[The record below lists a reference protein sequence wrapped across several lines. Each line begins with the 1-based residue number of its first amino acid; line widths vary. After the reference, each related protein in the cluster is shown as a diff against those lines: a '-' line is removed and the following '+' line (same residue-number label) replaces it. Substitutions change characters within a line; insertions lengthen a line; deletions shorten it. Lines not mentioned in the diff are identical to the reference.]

1 MDKIVISNLKVDTII
16 GTLPAER
23 KEIQTLLLNIEL
35 YLPLT
40 KSGKS
45 DDLFDSIDYW
55 QVENNII
62 AMGEKTKFFL
72 IERFAQEVANLCLED
87 KMISSVKI
95 EVIKI
100 GALKHSGRVAVCI
113 ERSQKRK

>member
-16 GTLPAER
+16 GTLAAER
-23 KEIQTLLLNIEL
+23 KKIQTLVLNLEL
-35 YLPLT
+35 YLPLE

-45 DDLFDSIDYW
+45 DDLFDSVDYC
-55 QVENNII
+55 QVENKII
-62 AMGEKTKFFL
+62 TMGKKTKFLL

-95 EVIKI
+95 EIIKI
-100 GALKHSGRVAVCI
+100 GALKHSDKVAVCI
-113 ERSQKRK
+113 ERKR